1 MNSKLEL
8 RLEAAKIAAELE
20 GVTLDNFHEAVSRI
34 EHYILGG
41 AELPEQDGAMPELLG
56 MLKSAREKMESEFSN
71 KHTAMDVTAQHV
83 ADVRAPDVVELH
95 GIGPCTG
102 IGDANVLELLR
113 HSNEGLRARS
123 SPEGGPS
130 VF

>member
-34 EHYILGG
+34 EHYILGC
-41 AELPEQDGAMPELLG
+41 AELPEQDGAMPELMD
-56 MLKSAREKMESEFSN
+56 MLKSARQRMEQAFDRSE
-71 KHTAMDVTAQHV
+71 TGM
-83 ADVRAPDVVELH
+83 
-95 GIGPCTG
+95 GIGSCTG
-102 IGDANVLELLR
+102 IGDADVLELLR
-113 HSNEGLRARS
+113 HSNEGLRARYA
-123 SPEGGPS
+123 PKGGSS